1 MAQGRRHSLPVVL
14 ASASP
19 RRRELLAAFGIE
31 PAVRPVDA
39 DESVQADEAPRD
51 YVERL
56 ARAKAEAAAAQVPDA
71 VVIGA
76 DTAVVLDGT
85 IYGKPAS
92 AADFRRMM
100 GALGG
105 RWHEVYTAVAVVRD
119 GRTALRTAVSRVR
132 LRPLDEGELRRY
144 WDSGEPHD
152 KAGGYAIQ
160 GLGALFVSEMQGSYS
175 GVVGLPLYETG
186 QLLAA
191 AGVDLLALAVPDGK
205 RENHG

>member
-1 MAQGRRHSLPVVL
+1 MAEETRDRPRLVL

-19 RRRELLAAFGIE
+19 RRRELLAALGLV
-31 PAVRPVDA
+31 PAVCPVDV
-39 DESVQADEAPRD
+39 DESVLPGEAPGD

-56 ARAKAEAAAAQVPDA
+56 ARAKAEAAAGAA
-71 VVIGA
+71 AGLVVIGA

-92 AADFRRMM
+92 ADDFRRMM

-105 RWHEVYTAVAVVRD
+105 RRHEVYTGVAVVRN
-119 GRTALRTAVSRVR
+119 GHTTVRTSVSRVR
-132 LRPLDEGELRRY
+132 LRRLDAEELARY
-144 WDSGEPHD
+144 WASGEPRD

-160 GLGALFVSEMQGSYS
+160 GLGALFVSGIEGSYS

-186 QLLAA
+186 ELLAA
-191 AGVDLLALAVPDGK
+191 AGVDVLGLAEAEAERESDG
-205 RENHG
+205 

>member
-1 MAQGRRHSLPVVL
+1 MAEGGCDKPRLVL

-19 RRRELLAAFGIE
+19 RRRELFAALGLA
-31 PAVRPVDA
+31 PAVRPVDV
-39 DESVQADEAPRD
+39 DESVLPGEAPRG

-56 ARAKAEAAAAQVPDA
+56 ARAKAEAAVGAAAGA

-92 AADFRRMM
+92 ADDFRRMM

-105 RWHEVYTAVAVVRD
+105 RWHEVYTGVAVVRN
-119 GRTALRTAVSRVR
+119 GRTSVRTAVSRVR
-132 LRPLDEGELRRY
+132 LRPLDAGELARY
-144 WDSGEPHD
+144 WASGEPRD

-160 GLGALFVSEMQGSYS
+160 GLGALFVSGIEGSYS

-186 QLLAA
+186 ELLAA
-191 AGVDLLALAVPDGK
+191 AGVDLLDLAVA
-205 RENHG
+205 EAEQESHG